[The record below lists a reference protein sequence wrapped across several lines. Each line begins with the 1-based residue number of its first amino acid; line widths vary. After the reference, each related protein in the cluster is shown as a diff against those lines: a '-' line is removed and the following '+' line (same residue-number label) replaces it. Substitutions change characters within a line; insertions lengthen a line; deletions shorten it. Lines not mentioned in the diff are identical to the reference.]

1 MPGRLDGGDPQAALP
16 RGGAPEGP
24 VRRLVRFLLDTDS
37 VSFALRGHGEVG
49 ARLQT
54 HRPSDICISAIT
66 LAELRY
72 GADRKGSR
80 KLHGLI
86 DTFTSA
92 VEVVPFDE
100 EAAAE
105 FGRIGSVL
113 AERGTPIGEVDVLIA
128 AHAVA
133 LRCTL
138 VTNNVRHFS
147 RVPGLSVENWA

>member
-1 MPGRLDGGDPQAALP
+1 MKY
-16 RGGAPEGP
+16 
-24 VRRLVRFLLDTDS
+24 LLDTDS
-37 VSFALRGHGEVG
+37 VSYALRGQGDVGE
-49 ARLQT
+49 RI
-54 HRPSDICISAIT
+54 RECNPSDLRISAIT

-86 DTFTSA
+86 DTFA
-92 VEVVPFDE
+92 AAIEVVPFDE
-100 EAAAE
+100 VAAAE
-105 FGRIGSVL
+105 FGRIGSIL
-113 AERGTPIGEVDVLIA
+113 AERGTPIGEFVLIA
-128 AHAVA
+128 AHAVS